1 MPCTHATLGGQVEKE
16 KKRTETETDKKE
28 GTSPQLFPSA
38 VSRSSCTRLGLEWER
53 PACQPAQ
60 QALLCVHR
68 LQPSGKPFSFGYSGQ
83 HAACAGSSHF
93 GDDFNLDLRE
103 RERDENNGRTQPTT
117 SQHSRRS
124 FRFLHACHSAH
135 LHHYRRRSRGRSR
148 STRARGGPCA
158 LYLVGTCMFGR
169 SSSVLLPVT
178 VVRCLPRSLMWI
190 DRRPR

>member
-103 RERDENNGRTQPTT
+103 RERETRTMAEPNPPP
-117 SQHSRRS
+117 
-124 FRFLHACHSAH
+124 A
-135 LHHYRRRSRGRSR
+135 
-148 STRARGGPCA
+148 STRAVPFDSCTPAIPPTCIITGEGAGAGAEARGPEG
-158 LYLVGTCMFGR
+158 
-169 SSSVLLPVT
+169 
-178 VVRCLPRSLMWI
+178 VRVQCT
-190 DRRPR
+190 